1 MFTTLSSIA
10 TGFFNI
16 ILESAKEIFKFLTF
30 VISNPPALLT
40 FVIYGVIYGPELVI
54 VSFVALLVIIFVSN
68 VLQGLARNTNNV
80 VNA

>member
-1 MFTTLSSIA
+1 MFATLSTIA

-16 ILESAKEIFKFLTF
+16 ILESVKEVFKFLTF
-30 VISNPPALLT
+30 VVSNPPALLT

-68 VLQGLARNTNNV
+68 VLQGLKQNTI
-80 VNA
+80 NAANA